1 MASKLEVV
9 VCGCS
14 QIGKGGRG
22 LGPCGKPLE
31 IRVLLSELY
40 MFLKKRVFLLIL
52 LSGLGFGFFIVELTG
67 RNDTKLAIEATE
79 LFQEGYEKI
88 RNDLIF
94 IVRDQNPKAALAQL
108 AEQMQMDNALL
119 RSCHPLV
126 HEIGHE
132 AYERYRDFGEA
143 MKYQDEVCN
152 SGYLHGV
159 IEAHFAGSADIFTAK
174 ETICTQYR
182 PGSFFSWECYH
193 GVGHGFMYYTA
204 NDLPQSLGWCDSYEN
219 EFARSSCING
229 VFMENFNTDQ
239 KFHPSQFLKGN
250 DPFYPCA
257 EQERRHKGD
266 CYVYA
271 PIYFLSL
278 HKDQYVKALEWCE
291 GAESAF
297 RSTCVAGV
305 GSQALKENI
314 ASPKFVESVCMAA
327 RREQIAPCIN
337 GVVKLYINYHGS
349 LDPARELC
357 EQLEISNRETCYHA
371 VQTSERLFA
380 TTPS

>member
-1 MASKLEVV
+1 
-9 VCGCS
+9 
-14 QIGKGGRG
+14 
-22 LGPCGKPLE
+22 
-31 IRVLLSELY
+31 
-40 MFLKKRVFLLIL
+40 MFLKKRVLLLIL
-52 LSGLGFGFFIVELTG
+52 LLGLGFGFFIVELTDH
-67 RNDTKLAIEATE
+67 NDTKLAIGVTE
-79 LFQEGYEKI
+79 LSQEGYEEIKD
-88 RNDLIF
+88 DLIF
-94 IVRDQNPKAALAQL
+94 IVQDQNPRVALAQL
-108 AEQMQMDNALL
+108 AEQIQMDGALL

-132 AYERYRDFGEA
+132 AYERYQDFGEA

-159 IEAHFAGSADIFTAK
+159 IEAHFTGSADIFTAK

-182 PGSFFSWECYH
+182 PGSFLSWECYH

-204 NDLPQSLGWCDSYEN
+204 NDLPQSLGWCDSYEDD
-219 EFARSSCING
+219 FVRSSCTNG

-239 KFHPSQFLKGN
+239 KFHPSQFLKEN
-250 DPFYPCA
+250 DPFYPCG
-257 EQERRHKGD
+257 ELERRHKGD

-278 HKDQYVKALEWCE
+278 HKDEYVKALEWCE
-291 GAESAF
+291 GAEFAF

-314 ASPKFVESVCMAA
+314 ANPKFVESVCMTAPQG
-327 RREQIAPCIN
+327 QIAPCID
-337 GVVKLYINYHGS
+337 GMVRLYINHHGS
-349 LDPARELC
+349 LEPARELC

-371 VQTSERLFA
+371 IQTSERLFA
-380 TTPS
+380 NSSS